1 MGEISRELRFAMA
14 FDLGVKVTGA
24 SSYRLSG
31 SQVLGFGVV
40 MATSW
45 QRFAS
50 YVYVDVR
57 GRDGCPVLSMD

>member
-1 MGEISRELRFAMA
+1 MA
-14 FDLGVKVTGA
+14 VDSGGKVPGA
-24 SSYRLSG
+24 TSHRMSG
-31 SQVLGFGVV
+31 SEVLGFGVV